1 MPGDFLVFILKNDD
15 HETIFQIIFSSNEE
29 IPVLLTRSEEEAQK
43 MALLK
48 ATKIIE
54 EQVNE
59 ISMQK
64 IICELVM
71 SDLFVIH
78 LIL

>member
-15 HETIFQIIFSSNEE
+15 HETIFQIVFSSNEE

-43 MALLK
+43 MALSK

-59 ISMQK
+59 TCMHKNIF
-64 IICELVM
+64 E
-71 SDLFVIH
+71 
-78 LIL
+78 